1 MKKINRMFF
10 RYGAMTF
17 MLACSA
23 TAWAWGDSDWG
34 FSNDYLED
42 ALETDLVW
50 RNMEASQN
58 AVRLSAGSAASRAR
72 GDVPPERKN
81 VLYAGEAG
89 TTRQVIDTRG
99 LESVAAIV
107 HRGMPDTGKSYSW
120 YRGAFK
126 EVMIS
131 FNQKVEKLY
140 GVPPNH
146 LATGMTVMLAG
157 AYAAYHNQP
166 FPESFIRPVFKQMER
181 VMSNDESIQQAQL
194 RSKRFDYQV
203 MLMTGLILQ
212 SAQMDLQKKPN
223 AAQQGRLRRMGARY
237 LQKILNAEPDRI
249 VFSSSG
255 VHIR

>member
-1 MKKINRMFF
+1 MNKKIVRLFF
-10 RYGAMTF
+10 SA
-17 MLACSA
+17 LVACSTA
-23 TAWAWGDSDWG
+23 AAWAWGDSDWG
-34 FSNDYLED
+34 FSSDYLED

-58 AVRLSAGSAASRAR
+58 AVRLSAGGSASRAR
-72 GDVPPERKN
+72 DGDVPEERKN
-81 VLYAGEAG
+81 MLYAGEAG

-107 HRGMPDTGKSYSW
+107 HRSMPDTGKSYSW

-140 GVPPNH
+140 GVPPNY

-181 VMSNDESIQQAQL
+181 MMSNDESIQQAQL

-212 SAQMDLQKKPN
+212 SAQMELQKKPN
-223 AAQQGRLRRMGARY
+223 AAQQARLRRMGARY
-237 LQKILNAEPDRI
+237 LQKILNAEPERI

-255 VHIR
+255 VHVR